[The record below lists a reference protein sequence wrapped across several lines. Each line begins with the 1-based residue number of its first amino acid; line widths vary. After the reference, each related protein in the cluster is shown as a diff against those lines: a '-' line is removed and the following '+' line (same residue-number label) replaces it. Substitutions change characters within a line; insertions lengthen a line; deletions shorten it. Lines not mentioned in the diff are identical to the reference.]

1 IDPSLR
7 VLDQSRIGP
16 VLTGDKRDL
25 GDGPPVTAMLIQN
38 TNPVVVCPE
47 SRKVREGF
55 LRDDL
60 FVCVHEQFMT
70 DTAKMADI
78 VLPATTF
85 LEHDDIYTS
94 SGHTHLQLARKVV
107 EPFGEARANHYVI
120 CELAKRLGVDHPSF
134 RMTEMEL
141 IEETLK
147 VSNLPP

>member
-1 IDPSLR
+1 
-7 VLDQSRIGP
+7 
-16 VLTGDKRDL
+16 
-25 GDGPPVTAMLIQN
+25 
-38 TNPVVVCPE
+38 
-47 SRKVREGF
+47 
-55 LRDDL
+55 
-60 FVCVHEQFMT
+60 
-70 DTAKMADI
+70 I

-147 VSNLPP
+147 VSNLPPTSAFFEGKWLDCALPFETAHYL